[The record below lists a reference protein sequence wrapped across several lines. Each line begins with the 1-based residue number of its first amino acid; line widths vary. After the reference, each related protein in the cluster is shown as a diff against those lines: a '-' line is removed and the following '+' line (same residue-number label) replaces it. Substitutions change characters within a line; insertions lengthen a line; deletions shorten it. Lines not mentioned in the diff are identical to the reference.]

1 MALDV
6 QRNWDVSMAD
16 NLKAVKAKSTRLEKR
31 DLNSA
36 PTLGTIPTYHV
47 MNTKPVY
54 LPDEIILQIVDYL
67 RRLDN
72 AQHSLYACTML
83 SRQWFDIAVP
93 FLYEHP
99 DLEGNVF
106 GPFVKAI
113 CPSINLHVKDTPLA
127 RLVKVLDMGRLV
139 HQGSKS
145 ITARLLGRV
154 KENLEEFVAPQVS
167 FALNCFPA
175 LAKCKKLKRLDL
187 SLVTDIGGL
196 QTLFNTVRG
205 LPELLELRLP
215 RSSGFGTRVNP
226 GDVVWPPRL
235 KRLFLS
241 GALDANF
248 LQGIVK
254 LPPPLEELTVEHLPL
269 AKGVAVRML
278 LETIALE
285 GVPLKYLRLSNMPR
299 LSDTSLDNTLSLLPN
314 LETLSISVDYITSN
328 FIDTEF
334 QNLRPGD
341 LKLRVL
347 ELTNSGNPGVE
358 DKLSPIDIIIAMDEE
373 VMPLLRQVR
382 VAKSLGWRH
391 PSTAEDFDALD
402 DALQAAA
409 TKQDAESVPTEEIRS
424 IRSGAWELM

>member
-1 MALDV
+1 M
-6 QRNWDVSMAD
+6 
-16 NLKAVKAKSTRLEKR
+16 
-31 DLNSA
+31 
-36 PTLGTIPTYHV
+36 
-47 MNTKPVY
+47 
-54 LPDEIILQIVDYL
+54 DYL

-72 AQHSLYACTML
+72 AQHSLYACTLL
-83 SRQWFDIAVP
+83 SRQWFQIAVP

-99 DLEGNVF
+99 NLEGNVF
-106 GPFVKAI
+106 DPFVKAI

-196 QTLFNTVRG
+196 QTLFNTVKG
-205 LPELLELRLP
+205 LPDLLELRLP
-215 RSSGFGTRVNP
+215 RSGFGTRVNP
-226 GDVVWPPRL
+226 GEIVWPSRL
-235 KRLFLS
+235 KRLHLS
-241 GALDANF
+241 GGLDANF
-248 LQGIVK
+248 LHGIVQ
-254 LPPPLEELTVEHLPL
+254 LPLTLEELTIEHLPQ
-269 AKGVAVRML
+269 AKGAAVRML

-285 GVPLKYLRLSNMPR
+285 GVPLKYLKLSNMPQ
-299 LSDTSLDNTLSLLPN
+299 LSDTSLDNTLALFPN

-382 VAKSLGWRH
+382 VVKSLGWRH

-409 TKQDAESVPTEEIRS
+409 VKQDAESIPTEEIKS
-424 IRSGAWELM
+424 IRPGAWELM